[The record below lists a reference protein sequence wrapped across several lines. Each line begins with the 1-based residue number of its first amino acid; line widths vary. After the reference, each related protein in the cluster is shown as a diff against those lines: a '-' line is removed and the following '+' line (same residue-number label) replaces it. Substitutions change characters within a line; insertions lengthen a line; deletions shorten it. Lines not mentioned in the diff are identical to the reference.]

1 MNVERKKKFL
11 RWSAHTSLG
20 PTKCKVMIFNTRREY
35 DGKPRLSVERD
46 DYLDVLKVVKLLG
59 IIVSSDLKGSNN
71 SVFICKKGY
80 ARLWMLRRLKKLGN

>member
-46 DYLDVLKVVKLLG
+46 DYLDVVKVVKLLG
-59 IIVSSDLKGSNN
+59 IIVRSDLKW
-71 SVFICKKGY
+71 CEERRCPLMDAKK
-80 ARLWMLRRLKKLGN
+80 AKKN